1 MRNDSLPVT
10 MADTVN
16 TLDLDGTEHPVNI
29 DNTTTTDK
37 QQSVAESSLYVPTGV
52 KSKVWEHFKLSGDPN
67 EKGKAFCNI
76 CKKGFTCKSGNTSAL
91 AKHLRRTHYIT
102 IELNS
107 GSSSTSMVDS
117 GQISQLTLPSLIK
130 RKTPFATSDK
140 QAQKISLRIAML
152 ICKDLQPIRIVE
164 DAGFKELI
172 EYLEPRYAIVGR
184 KYLTEKALPA
194 LYNECCRKLREVI
207 EAPENKAMS
216 LTTDA
221 WTSRATANY
230 VTVTLHVLDAQWS
243 FCLMLLLKLCIYHL

>member
-1 MRNDSLPVT
+1 
-10 MADTVN
+10 
-16 TLDLDGTEHPVNI
+16 
-29 DNTTTTDK
+29 
-37 QQSVAESSLYVPTGV
+37 
-52 KSKVWEHFKLSGDPN
+52 
-67 EKGKAFCNI
+67 
-76 CKKGFTCKSGNTSAL
+76 
-91 AKHLRRTHYIT
+91 
-102 IELNS
+102 
-107 GSSSTSMVDS
+107 
-117 GQISQLTLPSLIK
+117 
-130 RKTPFATSDK
+130 
-140 QAQKISLRIAML
+140 ML